1 VRQIKADD
9 GQASVYIA
17 DVTSADQVEG
27 MIADVVNQYGRL
39 DVMFNNAGGAMPK
52 ATHELTADDYR
63 SIIALN
69 LDSVFFCTLSAL
81 RIMMRQRRGCILSTS
96 SGAGLRAEPN
106 LAAYGAAKAGVINLA
121 RNIAVEYGQYG
132 IRSNVIT
139 PGLVDTPALRAWLD
153 TLPSGA
159 NHFQQQIPSG
169 RLGTAEDI
177 AETALFLV
185 SDEANFINGA
195 VIPVDGGIHAIM
207 ASPRP

>member
-1 VRQIKADD
+1 MSGRIAGKTAIITGAGSGIGRASALLFAKEGATVVVNDINASSAEYTVRQIKAGN

-81 RIMMRQRRGCILSTS
+81 RIMMRQRRG
-96 SGAGLRAEPN
+96 
-106 LAAYGAAKAGVINLA
+106 
-121 RNIAVEYGQYG
+121 
-132 IRSNVIT
+132 
-139 PGLVDTPALRAWLD
+139 
-153 TLPSGA
+153 
-159 NHFQQQIPSG
+159 
-169 RLGTAEDI
+169 
-177 AETALFLV
+177 
-185 SDEANFINGA
+185 
-195 VIPVDGGIHAIM
+195 
-207 ASPRP
+207 